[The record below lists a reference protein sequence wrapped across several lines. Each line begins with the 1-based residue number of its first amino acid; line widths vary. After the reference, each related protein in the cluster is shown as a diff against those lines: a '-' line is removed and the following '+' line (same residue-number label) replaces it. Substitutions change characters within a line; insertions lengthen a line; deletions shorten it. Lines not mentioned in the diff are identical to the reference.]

1 MMHRVRSRALPA
13 RFRRHRLLIVG
24 CGDVG
29 MRLVHSLQPVPRRV
43 QVLAL
48 NSTPERAE
56 ALRAAGIRVL
66 AGNLDEPATLRRL
79 AGLAHSLVHLAPPG
93 TASPATDPRTRAL
106 IAALRRGR
114 LPQRVVY
121 GSTSGVYGN
130 RQGRW
135 TDETAQPAPLT
146 ARAQRRLDAEQ
157 ALRQWGRAG
166 QGFPAIRILRI
177 PGIYAPDREGGTPRE
192 RLQRGTP
199 VLAQQD
205 DVFTNHIHAD
215 DLARACL
222 RALWKGAPQ
231 RIYNANDDSCS
242 RMGDYFDMAAD
253 LYGLPRPPR
262 LPLAQAREQLPR
274 TLLSFMQESRRLHNR
289 RLKRELGLVLRYP
302 TPEQGLRA

>member
-1 MMHRVRSRALPA
+1 MLHRVRSRALPA

-29 MRLVHSLQPVPRRV
+29 MRLVRSLQPVPRRV

-48 NSTPERAE
+48 NSTPERSE

-93 TASPATDPRTRAL
+93 TASPATDPRIRAL

-135 TDETAQPAPLT
+135 TEETTQPAPLT
-146 ARAQRRLDAEQ
+146 ARAQRRVDAEQ

-166 QGFPAIRILRI
+166 QGLPAVRILRI

-253 LYGLPRPPR
+253 LYGLLRPPR
-262 LPLAQAREQLPR
+262 LLLAQAREQLPP
-274 TLLSFMQESRRLHNR
+274 TLLSFMQESRRLHNW

-302 TPEQGLRA
+302 TPEHGLRA

>member
-29 MRLVHSLQPVPRRV
+29 TRLVHSLQPVPRRV

-135 TDETAQPAPLT
+135 TDETTQPAPLT
-146 ARAQRRLDAEQ
+146 ARAQRRVDAEQ
-157 ALRQWGRAG
+157 ALRQWGRTG
-166 QGFPAIRILRI
+166 QGLPAIRILRI
-177 PGIYAPDREGGTPRE
+177 FYGGRDFPDE
-192 RLQRGTP
+192 
-199 VLAQQD
+199 
-205 DVFTNHIHAD
+205 
-215 DLARACL
+215 
-222 RALWKGAPQ
+222 W
-231 RIYNANDDSCS
+231 
-242 RMGDYFDMAAD
+242 GD
-253 LYGLPRPPR
+253 
-262 LPLAQAREQLPR
+262 
-274 TLLSFMQESRRLHNR
+274 T
-289 RLKRELGLVLRYP
+289 
-302 TPEQGLRA
+302 

>member
-1 MMHRVRSRALPA
+1 MLHRVRSRALPA

-29 MRLVHSLQPVPRRV
+29 MRLVRSLQPVPRRV

-48 NSTPERAE
+48 NSTPERSE

-93 TASPATDPRTRAL
+93 TASPATDPRIRAL

-135 TDETAQPAPLT
+135 TEETTQPAPLT
-146 ARAQRRLDAEQ
+146 ARAQRRVDAEQ

-166 QGFPAIRILRI
+166 QGLPAVRILRI

-262 LPLAQAREQLPR
+262 LPLAQAREQLPP

-302 TPEQGLRA
+302 TPEHGLRA

>member
-29 MRLVHSLQPVPRRV
+29 MRLVRSLQPVPRRV

-66 AGNLDEPATLRRL
+66 AGNLDEPSTLRRL

-93 TASPATDPRTRAL
+93 TASPTTDPRIRAL

-135 TDETAQPAPLT
+135 TEETTQPAPLT
-146 ARAQRRLDAEQ
+146 ARAQRRVDAEQ

-166 QGFPAIRILRI
+166 QGLPAVRILRI

-262 LPLAQAREQLPR
+262 LPLAQAREQLPP
-274 TLLSFMQESRRLHNR
+274 TLLSFMQESRRLHNW

-302 TPEQGLRA
+302 TPEHGLSA

>member
-1 MMHRVRSRALPA
+1 
-13 RFRRHRLLIVG
+13 
-24 CGDVG
+24 
-29 MRLVHSLQPVPRRV
+29 
-43 QVLAL
+43 
-48 NSTPERAE
+48 
-56 ALRAAGIRVL
+56 
-66 AGNLDEPATLRRL
+66 
-79 AGLAHSLVHLAPPG
+79 LAHSLVHLAPPG
-93 TASPATDPRTRAL
+93 TASPTTDPRIRAL

-135 TDETAQPAPLT
+135 TEETTQPAPLT
-146 ARAQRRLDAEQ
+146 ARAQRRVDAEQ

-166 QGFPAIRILRI
+166 QGLPAVRILRI

-262 LPLAQAREQLPR
+262 LPLAQAREQLPP

-302 TPEQGLRA
+302 TPEQGLRV

>member
-29 MRLVHSLQPVPRRV
+29 TRLVHSLQPVPRRV

-66 AGNLDEPATLRRL
+66 AGNLDEPSTLRRL

-93 TASPATDPRTRAL
+93 TASPTTDPRIRAL

-135 TDETAQPAPLT
+135 TEETTQPAPLT

>member
-29 MRLVHSLQPVPRRV
+29 TRLVHSLQPVPRRV

-135 TDETAQPAPLT
+135 TDETTQPAPLT
-146 ARAQRRLDAEQ
+146 ARAQRRVDAEQ
-157 ALRQWGRAG
+157 ALRQWGRTG
-166 QGFPAIRILRI
+166 QGLPAIRILRI
-177 PGIYAPDREGGTPRE
+177 PGIYASDREGGTPRE
-192 RLQRGTP
+192 RLLRGTP

-253 LYGLPRPPR
+253 LYGLLRPPR
-262 LPLAQAREQLPR
+262 LLLAQAREQLPPM
-274 TLLSFMQESRRLHNR
+274 LLSFMQESRRLHNW

-302 TPEQGLRA
+302 TPEHGLRA

>member
-1 MMHRVRSRALPA
+1 MLHRVRSRALPA

-29 MRLVHSLQPVPRRV
+29 MRLVRSLQPVPRRV

-48 NSTPERAE
+48 NSTPERSE

-93 TASPATDPRTRAL
+93 TASPATDPRTRTL

-135 TDETAQPAPLT
+135 TDETTQTAPLT
-146 ARAQRRLDAEQ
+146 ARAQRRVDAEQ
-157 ALRQWGRAG
+157 ALRQWGRTG
-166 QGFPAIRILRI
+166 QGLPAIRILRI
-177 PGIYAPDREGGTPRE
+177 PGIYASDREGGTPRE
-192 RLQRGTP
+192 RLLRGTP

-253 LYGLPRPPR
+253 LYGLLRPPR
-262 LPLAQAREQLPR
+262 LLLAQAREQLPP

-302 TPEQGLRA
+302 TPEHGLRA

>member
-1 MMHRVRSRALPA
+1 MLHRVRSRALPA

-29 MRLVHSLQPVPRRV
+29 MRLVRSLQPVPRRV

-93 TASPATDPRTRAL
+93 TASPATDPRIRAL

-135 TDETAQPAPLT
+135 TEETTQPAPLT
-146 ARAQRRLDAEQ
+146 ARAQRRVDAEQ

-166 QGFPAIRILRI
+166 QGLPAVRILRI

-253 LYGLPRPPR
+253 LYGLLRPPR
-262 LPLAQAREQLPR
+262 LLLAQAREQLPP

-302 TPEQGLRA
+302 TPEQGLRV